1 MKCPV
6 CGNDTFD
13 DKDYEF
19 DICPECFWEY
29 DILQVDEPDYKGGAN
44 CQSLN
49 EYKKIYWK
57 LKENNVQFSCRN
69 ESDRELMVK
78 LDHEKK

>member
-29 DILQVDEPDYKGGAN
+29 DILQVDELDYKGGAN

-57 LKENNVQFSCRN
+57 LNKHRN
-69 ESDRELMVK
+69 DFDGGIYNIDSINRAS
-78 LDHEKK
+78 